1 MGCHA
6 LLQGNLPDLGM
17 EPVSLATPALQA
29 DSLPLSH
36 EGSLRGAAV
45 TEFMEC
51 SSFTPKV
58 VLLACD
64 SLTLSHTGLHFL
76 LEKF

>member
-6 LLQGNLPDLGM
+6 LLQGNLPDPGM

-36 EGSLRGAAV
+36 QGSLRGATV

-64 SLTLSHTGLHFL
+64 SLTSSQTGLQFL
-76 LEKF
+76 LEKL